1 MEIPMRTARVAFK
14 AFEVCE
20 AMIEIGNP
28 NSVTDAGVGA
38 LAIRTAV
45 IGACYNVRVNAGGIT
60 DKVFTEKLMNE
71 AAELEKLTDAKDAE
85 LRGKVLGKI

>member
-1 MEIPMRTARVAFK
+1 
-14 AFEVCE
+14 
-20 AMIEIGNP
+20 MIEIGNP

-45 IGACYNVRVNAGGIT
+45 LGACYNVRVNAGGIT
-60 DKVFTEKLMNE
+60 DKNFTDKLMIE

-85 LRGKVLGKI
+85 LREKVLSKLI

>member
-1 MEIPMRTARVAFK
+1 
-14 AFEVCE
+14 
-20 AMIEIGNP
+20 
-28 NSVTDAGVGA
+28 
-38 LAIRTAV
+38 
-45 IGACYNVRVNAGGIT
+45 VNAGGIT